1 MVNNFMI
8 PIPLSNTDSLQTA
21 AEPLLTAVL
30 QHPSWAW
37 ACMRTGFNQRTK
49 WGRLSM
55 TTRRPRKTT
64 SRNKCT
70 CIRAIYMAQSGSNIL
85 CVSQCFLQSTYPP
98 LLPVSAA
105 WPHLHIFLAVCQPD
119 LVVLGP
125 YGLRYQENLAY
136 CLVLKLSSLSQIYG
150 FGWVIEKREMQALWV
165 FLDAVQPPPPSPRL
179 YGESHESRFVP
190 ILRTDQSIQQPLC
203 LPGTVWQDLNYK
215 PQGTVLLQ
223 GIREESCPGISVFL
237 DRATKVY
244 DLWLLLGIATSA
256 SNPMPFLYC

>member
-21 AEPLLTAVL
+21 AEPFLTAVL

-70 CIRAIYMAQSGSNIL
+70 CIRAIYMAQSGSNIS

-136 CLVLKLSSLSQIYG
+136 CLVLKLSSLRQIYG
-150 FGWVIEKREMQALWV
+150 FGWVIEKKRNAGTVSVLGCR
-165 FLDAVQPPPPSPRL
+165 ATPSPQSKAVWGVTWEQICSYFKDRPKYPTTTL
-179 YGESHESRFVP
+179 SPQYSLAGFELQTSR
-190 ILRTDQSIQQPLC
+190 DC
-203 LPGTVWQDLNYK
+203 AAPGD
-215 PQGTVLLQ
+215 
-223 GIREESCPGISVFL
+223 
-237 DRATKVY
+237 
-244 DLWLLLGIATSA
+244 
-256 SNPMPFLYC
+256 

>member
-1 MVNNFMI
+1 MILLMVILRMWCFPGVFIITTITQQAMVNNFMI
-8 PIPLSNTDSLQTA
+8 PIPLRNTDSLQTA
-21 AEPLLTAVL
+21 AEPLLTTVL
-30 QHPSWAW
+30 QHLSWAW
-37 ACMRTGFNQRTK
+37 ACMRTVFNQRTK

-70 CIRAIYMAQSGSNIL
+70 CIRAIYMAQSGSNIS

-150 FGWVIEKREMQALWV
+150 FGRVIEKREMQALWV
-165 FLDAVQPPPPSPRL
+165 LLDAVQPPPPQSKAIWGATWEQICSYFKDRPKYPTTTLSPRYSL
-179 YGESHESRFVP
+179 AGFELQTSR
-190 ILRTDQSIQQPLC
+190 DC
-203 LPGTVWQDLNYK
+203 
-215 PQGTVLLQ
+215 
-223 GIREESCPGISVFL
+223 
-237 DRATKVY
+237 A
-244 DLWLLLGIATSA
+244 A
-256 SNPMPFLYC
+256 SGD